1 MPIGVG
7 YRTHAETLGL
17 PFHLPRSELNRDQG
31 QLGGSRAVKIVADQ
45 HRPAEAV
52 RKPALEVN
60 LFCGDSAAV
69 RFQTNE
75 SASDTKRPA
84 VHIGA
89 TRDRRESL
97 RRALDHFLVAP
108 EEGARLRI
116 NSDDALA
123 QKLHVLFA
131 PAPLHDDR
139 RRITR
144 GIAARNRRFPDDR
157 ARLFVERHDRGLRA
171 AGGYDNDG
179 AVHQR
184 RLCIGPFV
192 RLAAELFT
200 EVLLPSNLAAL
211 GFDAGEIAV
220 RAQRVD
226 EISVNAWSGPGFR
239 ERRVLIRVADVTEAR
254 CPDRFSILS

>member
-17 PFHLPRSELNRDQG
+17 PFHFPRSELNRDQG
-31 QLGGSRAVKIVADQ
+31 LLGGSRAVKIVADQ

-60 LFCGDSAAV
+60 LFCGDSTPI

-75 SASDTKRPA
+75 SASYTKRPA

-123 QKLHVLFA
+123 QKLHILFSLA
-131 PAPLHDDR
+131 HLHDNR
-139 RRITR
+139 GSITR
-144 GIAARNRRFPDDR
+144 GIGARNRRFPYNS
-157 ARLFVERHDRGLRA
+157 ARLFVKRHHRGLRA
-171 AGGYDNDG
+171 AGGYDKG
-179 AVHQR
+179 GSVHQR

-211 GFDAGEIAV
+211 GFEAGEIAV

-226 EISVNAWSGPGFR
+226 EISVNGRSGPGFR
-239 ERRVLIRVADVTEAR
+239 ERRVLIRVADGADAR
-254 CPDRFSILS
+254 CPDRFSILG

>member
-45 HRPAEAV
+45 HRSAEAV

-97 RRALDHFLVAP
+97 RRAFDHFLVAP

-123 QKLHVLFA
+123 QKLYVLFA
-131 PAPLHDDR
+131 PAGLHDNR

-157 ARLFVERHDRGLRA
+157 ASLFVKRYDRGLRA
-171 AGGYDNDG
+171 AGGDDNDG
-179 AVHQR
+179 AINQW
-184 RLCIGPFV
+184 RLRIGPFV
-192 RLAAELFT
+192 RLAAQFFT
-200 EVLLPSNLAAL
+200 EALLPSNLAAHGL
-211 GFDAGEIAV
+211 ETDEVAV

-226 EISVNAWSGPGFR
+226 EISVNGRSGPGLR
-239 ERRVLIRVADVTEAR
+239 ERRVLIRVADITDAR

>member
-7 YRTHAETLGL
+7 YRTHAETIGL

-31 QLGGSRAVKIVADQ
+31 TLGGSRALKIVADQ

-60 LFCGDSAAV
+60 LFGGDSAAV

-84 VHIGA
+84 VDIGA

-97 RRALDHFLVAP
+97 RRAFDHFLVAP

-131 PAPLHDDR
+131 PARLHDNR
-139 RRITR
+139 RSVTC
-144 GIAARNRRFPDDR
+144 GIGARNRRFPDDR
-157 ARLFVERHDRGLRA
+157 ASLFVERRHRGLGA
-171 AGGYDNDG
+171 AWGDDNDG
-179 AVHQR
+179 AVNQW

-192 RLAAELFT
+192 RLAAQFFT
-200 EVLLPSNLAAL
+200 EALLPSNLAASGL
-211 GFDAGEIAV
+211 EACEVAV
-220 RAQRVD
+220 
-226 EISVNAWSGPGFR
+226 
-239 ERRVLIRVADVTEAR
+239 
-254 CPDRFSILS
+254 

>member
-1 MPIGVG
+1 MRLTACLDVVCPQCFEIAYVKPPVGNDRIRKRRLRHLPRLFFLRLIGRSESALFAIRLRGRLHQHAISILVVKVYMPIGVG
-7 YRTHAETLGL
+7 YRTHAETIGL

-31 QLGGSRAVKIVADQ
+31 TLGGSRAVKIVADQ

-75 SASDTKRPA
+75 SASYTKRPA
-84 VHIGA
+84 VHIVA

-131 PAPLHDDR
+131 PA
-139 RRITR
+139 
-144 GIAARNRRFPDDR
+144 
-157 ARLFVERHDRGLRA
+157 
-171 AGGYDNDG
+171 
-179 AVHQR
+179 
-184 RLCIGPFV
+184 
-192 RLAAELFT
+192 
-200 EVLLPSNLAAL
+200 
-211 GFDAGEIAV
+211 
-220 RAQRVD
+220 
-226 EISVNAWSGPGFR
+226 
-239 ERRVLIRVADVTEAR
+239 
-254 CPDRFSILS
+254 